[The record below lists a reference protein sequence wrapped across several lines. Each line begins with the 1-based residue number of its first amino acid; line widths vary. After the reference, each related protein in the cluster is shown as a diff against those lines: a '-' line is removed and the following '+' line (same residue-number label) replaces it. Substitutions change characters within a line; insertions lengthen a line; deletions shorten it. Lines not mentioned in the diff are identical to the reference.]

1 MRLLIDLL
9 IINFSAIVA
18 FSLREIVGYQEKMSA
33 SVVLDK
39 YLISLL
45 LWNLLFVFI
54 FWMLGAYDRRQK
66 RVVIEEFVLILGL
79 FSTGLA
85 IQIAFMFLGQMWWM
99 SRAIV
104 FMFWGFSIS
113 LLCFSRLILRK
124 NHIGIEPIKV
134 DVRGLELK
142 LKQKKEI
149 LDPKLKENLSIIIVN
164 TNEKEKLSRCL
175 KSLEQA
181 QIKVSLEIIVVD
193 NQSTDGTLQF
203 LQKSYPQVKIVRNPH
218 NLGYA
223 RSVNNGLRVASSNYC
238 LILNPDI
245 VVLPGSIEIML
256 DYMITNPKV
265 GLAGCKL
272 LNEDGSLQY
281 SVRRFLDART
291 YLYRFT
297 FLRGLMAGS
306 SLERSYLMQ
315 DWDHRDNCL
324 VDWVLGG
331 CMMVKRKA
339 FEEVGMMDEKIFL
352 YFDDVDWCYQMWN
365 KGWQVAYVADAVIF
379 HKHMRTSA
387 NKIFNRATFEHMKS
401 LFYFLIKRGLRFPK
415 NCPSSQEK

>member
-1 MRLLIDLL
+1 MFIDLL
-9 IINFSAIVA
+9 IINFSAIAA
-18 FSLREIVGYQEKMSA
+18 FVLREIAGYQDKMSA
-33 SVVLDK
+33 SEVLDK

-113 LLCFSRLILRK
+113 LLCFSRLFFKKAQSGLDL
-124 NHIGIEPIKV
+124 IKLNV
-134 DVRGLELK
+134 KDLELK
-142 LKQKKEI
+142 LKDKKNQ
-149 LDPKLKENLSIIIVN
+149 LDQKLKEALSIVIVN

-175 KSLEQA
+175 KSLMQA
-181 QIKVSLEIIVVD
+181 GIKVPLEIIVVD
-193 NQSTDGTLQF
+193 NQSIDGTIEF
-203 LQKSYPQVKIVRNPH
+203 LKKEYSQVKIVKNPQ
-218 NLGYA
+218 NLGYP
-223 RSVNNGLRVASSNYC
+223 RSVNNGLRAASADYC

-245 VVLPGSIEIML
+245 MVLPGSIEIML
-256 DYMITNPKV
+256 QYLIEHPQV
-265 GLAGCKL
+265 GLTGCKL

-297 FLRGLMAGS
+297 PFRGLMAGS
-306 SLERSYLMQ
+306 SLERYYLMQ
-315 DWDHRDNCL
+315 DWDHNDTRL

-331 CMMVKRKA
+331 CMMVRRKA
-339 FEEVGMMDEKIFL
+339 FEEIGMMDEKIFL
-352 YFDDVDWCYQMWN
+352 YFDDVDWCYQMWDQ
-365 KGWQVAYVADAVIF
+365 GWQIAYVADAVIF

-387 NKIFNRATFEHMKS
+387 NKIFNRAAFEHMKS
-401 LFYFLIKRGLRFPK
+401 LFYFLAKRGLRFPK